1 MTELSHQS
9 MRVLV
14 TRPQPQ
20 ADDLANA
27 IRAQGGFA
35 LAVPLLDIRPT
46 PESQSLR
53 DSLQQLDQYQKI
65 IAISMPA
72 VEHGLNSIENWW
84 PQLPVGIDWYAIG
97 EATANALQQH
107 GITANYQFGGFDS
120 EALLELADFQQISG
134 QRILIIKGK
143 NGRDKLQTTLTERGA
158 TVENLVVYERVC
170 PDYPAGYL
178 PQQLSDHRIHVIV
191 ATSSQIVINLQSL
204 LNHHPDADNL
214 KQLTLIVPSQR
225 VAEDA
230 RACGFNHIAI
240 SEGAGTP
247 AVLDTLARL
256 SDTVS

>member
-1 MTELSHQS
+1 MTELSLQS

-20 ADDLANA
+20 ADNLANA
-27 IRAQGGFA
+27 IRVQGGFA
-35 LAVPLLDIRPT
+35 LAVPMLDIRPL

-53 DSLQQLDQYQKI
+53 DCLQQLDQYHKI
-65 IAISMPA
+65 IAISVPA
-72 VEHGLNSIENWW
+72 VEYGMNLIENWW
-84 PQLPVGIDWYAIG
+84 PQLPVGIAWYAIG
-97 EATANALQQH
+97 DATTSSLQQH
-107 GITANYQFGGFDS
+107 GITADDQSGGFDS
-120 EALLELADFQQISG
+120 EALLKLKGFQQVKG
-134 QRILIIKGK
+134 QRILIIKGR
-143 NGRDKLQTTLTERGA
+143 NGRDKLQTTLTKRGA
-158 TVENLVVYERVC
+158 SVDNLVVYERTC
-170 PDYPAGYL
+170 PDYPAGHL
-178 PQQLSDHRIHVIV
+178 PEQLSANRINVIV
-191 ATSSQIVINLQSL
+191 ATSSQIVNNLQSL

-230 RACGFNHIAI
+230 RACGFSHITI